1 MITPSPVVTRS
12 LRERVL
18 AVLTDE
24 LTQPGE
30 PLDVNVPISDLGA
43 DSLSTLSLQYEIAK
57 ELDITFSDDEDFT
70 VDMTA
75 MQIVEHVVAKVAK

>member
-30 PLDVNVPISDLGA
+30 PLGVNVPISDLGA